1 MTKRYLKDWAYS
13 KIIDYQLNSKAF
25 GSMALSE
32 RRSCAR
38 RFEVLPAGSVVA
50 LCILNLCEKIAKKML
65 TELSD
70 YVNIFL
76 ACDAH
81 VQCASGSVVEHLLAK
96 EGVAGS
102 IPVSRFFNA
111 KKQHPKRVLF
121 FCIKRAQSWAR
132 RFEVSPAGSVVA
144 PAKQGHPQ
152 DDRNPS
158 RTFHKKESK
167 RVLFLCF
174 YRAQARD
181 EVDAKASTS
190 YTAQGAVFCIKRA

>member
-13 KIIDYQLNSKAF
+13 KIIDYQLTAKASTSYTAQGAVF
-25 GSMALSE
+25 ALSE

-38 RFEVLPAGSVVA
+38 RFEVSPAGAVVA
-50 LCILNLCEKIAKKML
+50 LCILNLCEKMSKKML

-70 YVNIFL
+70 YVNMFL

-96 EGVAGS
+96 EGAAGS

-121 FCIKRAQSWAR
+121 FALNEPNPGLEGSNSRLPARSLLLQSRVIHRMTATRLALFIKKNLKGCCFFVFIGRK
-132 RFEVSPAGSVVA
+132 PAT
-144 PAKQGHPQ
+144 K
-152 DDRNPS
+152 
-158 RTFHKKESK
+158 
-167 RVLFLCF
+167 
-174 YRAQARD
+174 
-181 EVDAKASTS
+181 
-190 YTAQGAVFCIKRA
+190 

>member
-96 EGVAGS
+96 EGAAGS

-158 RTFHKKESK
+158 RTFYKKESK
-167 RVLFLCF
+167 RVLFFALNE
-174 YRAQARD
+174 RRSWARRF
-181 EVDAKASTS
+181 EV
-190 YTAQGAVFCIKRA
+190 

>member
-13 KIIDYQLNSKAF
+13 KIVDYQLTAKVF
-25 GSMALSE
+25 GSMALCE

-38 RFEVLPAGSVVA
+38 RFKVSPTGSVVA

-96 EGVAGS
+96 EGAAGS

-121 FCIKRAQSWAR
+121 FALNLSLI
-132 RFEVSPAGSVVA
+132 
-144 PAKQGHPQ
+144 H
-152 DDRNPS
+152 
-158 RTFHKKESK
+158 
-167 RVLFLCF
+167 
-174 YRAQARD
+174 
-181 EVDAKASTS
+181 
-190 YTAQGAVFCIKRA
+190 I

>member
-96 EGVAGS
+96 EGAAGS
-102 IPVSRFFNA
+102 IPVSRFF
-111 KKQHPKRVLF
+111 F
-121 FCIKRAQSWAR
+121 
-132 RFEVSPAGSVVA
+132 
-144 PAKQGHPQ
+144 
-152 DDRNPS
+152 
-158 RTFHKKESK
+158 TF
-167 RVLFLCF
+167 L
-174 YRAQARD
+174 
-181 EVDAKASTS
+181 
-190 YTAQGAVFCIKRA
+190 GVFCVCTYIWKILKLKHFPKKLIPYIKLGY

>member
-38 RFEVLPAGSVVA
+38 RFEVLPASSVVA

-76 ACDAH
+76 ACDVH

-96 EGVAGS
+96 EGAAGS
-102 IPVSRFFNA
+102 IPVSRFF
-111 KKQHPKRVLF
+111 F
-121 FCIKRAQSWAR
+121 
-132 RFEVSPAGSVVA
+132 
-144 PAKQGHPQ
+144 
-152 DDRNPS
+152 
-158 RTFHKKESK
+158 TF
-167 RVLFLCF
+167 L
-174 YRAQARD
+174 
-181 EVDAKASTS
+181 
-190 YTAQGAVFCIKRA
+190 GVFCVCTYIWKILKLKHFPKKLIPYIKIRY

>member
-1 MTKRYLKDWAYS
+1 MLIFFLRVTHTYNARVAQWWSTSLPRRGPRVRS
-13 KIIDYQLNSKAF
+13 PSRAF
-25 GSMALSE
+25 Y
-32 RRSCAR
+32 
-38 RFEVLPAGSVVA
+38 
-50 LCILNLCEKIAKKML
+50 KK
-65 TELSD
+65 ES
-70 YVNIFL
+70 
-76 ACDAH
+76 
-81 VQCASGSVVEHLLAK
+81 
-96 EGVAGS
+96 
-102 IPVSRFFNA
+102 
-111 KKQHPKRVLF
+111 KRVLF
-121 FCIKRAQSWAR
+121 FALNERRSCAR

-181 EVDAKASTS
+181 EVDAKESTS